1 MSVLEDRYQP
11 IELLRF
17 TGLFVWLC
25 AAVPMVLMP
34 AWYPE
39 PLGSEQYLAWW
50 ILYLVFGF
58 TYWNQVRELPVRTS
72 LPHRV
77 LTLSVLTVTALGV
90 SLMSELSLGGILLLI
105 VGGLLPWMLPFRWAF
120 VWLLAVAIELAMYG
134 WFSDLFG
141 SRPLVVAFHLLCL
154 VVYGVIRV
162 TAGIIERRSASGGA
176 A

>member
-1 MSVLEDRYQP
+1 MT
-11 IELLRF
+11 IELRDENADHPLSRFMQMVFSRLVAIILIIFALQYWVQLTGISGDPMLRF
-17 TGLFVWLC
+17 DVMSEYWQVAGTTLAVVLPV
-25 AAVPMVLMP
+25 AAV
-34 AWYPE
+34 
-39 PLGSEQYLAWW
+39 
-50 ILYLVFGF
+50 
-58 TYWNQVRELPVRTS
+58 
-72 LPHRV
+72 
-77 LTLSVLTVTALGV
+77 
-90 SLMSELSLGGILLLI
+90 
-105 VGGLLPWMLPFRWAF
+105 GLWSGYTWGAF